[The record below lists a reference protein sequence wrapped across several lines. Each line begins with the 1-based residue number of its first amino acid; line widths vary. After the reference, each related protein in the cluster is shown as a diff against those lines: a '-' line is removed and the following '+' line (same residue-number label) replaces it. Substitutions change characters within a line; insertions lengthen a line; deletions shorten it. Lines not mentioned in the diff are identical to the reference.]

1 MQRTVKLL
9 FVLLVTIATTI
20 LVSNIIVVVVSKGR
34 CYDDINAIPHNTY
47 GLLLG
52 TGRSSKPSPYYDARI
67 QAAIDLYHAG
77 KVDSIVV
84 SAENLYVGYN
94 EVDSMVA
101 ALETAGVPVAS
112 VDYHGTD
119 TYASLHTFGE
129 VLGYFSPPTVISQHY
144 HNQRA
149 VFYAATLFHE
159 PTIAYNAA
167 DTDIWY
173 WNFHRVLRES
183 LARTKAVLTIRRAQ
197 RKIV

>member
-1 MQRTVKLL
+1 MQRTAK
-9 FVLLVTIATTI
+9 LLVTLSAIAVAVI
-20 LVSNIIVVVVSKGR
+20 VACNIIVVVVSKGR
-34 CYDDINAIPHNTY
+34 CYDDINAIPYNTY

-52 TGRSSKPSPYYDARI
+52 TGRSNKPSPYYDARL
-67 QAAIDLYHAG
+67 QAARDLFHAG

-84 SAENLYVGYN
+84 SAENLYADYN
-94 EVDSMVA
+94 EVDSMVV
-101 ALETAGVPVAS
+101 ALKTAGVPVAF

-129 VLGYFSPPTVISQHY
+129 VLGYSSPPTIISQHY

-149 VFYAATLFHE
+149 VFYGALLFRE
-159 PTIAYNAA
+159 SPVAYNAA

-173 WNFHRVLRES
+173 WNLRRVLRES